1 MESITF
7 RPIAFLLKL
16 LANNFT
22 SNNKEDNT
30 VISVNKNLSL
40 LEVISVI
47 NKSQQK
53 SIGFF
58 ISKVGFFNF
67 KNKISNNIL
76 VGKDKSV
83 VAIYNLFGPTPYSL

>member
-1 MESITF
+1 MKLITYK
-7 RPIAFLLKL
+7 PIAFLLKL
-16 LANNFT
+16 LANNYSF
-22 SNNKEDNT
+22 NNKEGNT

-40 LEVISVI
+40 LKVISVSQ
-47 NKSQQK
+47 KQQK

-67 KNKISNNIL
+67 KNNISKHIL

-83 VAIYNLFGPTPYSL
+83 VTIYNLLGPTPYNS